1 MQDIFI
7 YPFFLKNKL
16 VMSSLQVHLSEVL
29 KHAVI
34 ISQREQL
41 HFNEGSQNIDQWREV
56 ISERKGPQ

>member
-1 MQDIFI
+1 
-7 YPFFLKNKL
+7 
-16 VMSSLQVHLSEVL
+16 MSSLQVHLSEVL

-34 ISQREQL
+34 ISRREQL